1 MFETPPN
8 GYFIRDLIVLHGLRK
23 GCYVSKGFIIEP
35 PDLSAAAP
43 EYLNAF
49 QDQLALVLACLHDKL
64 RLQVQW
70 FCDSDYR
77 ADLLRYNDQT
87 KTATNV
93 WTRRCRNER
102 FSRYWQAMIDR
113 KLRRQRLVLFF
124 SRKIETSPSIIATA
138 ARQHS
143 QYYALLQQMTT
154 EFEHL
159 QQILTNILS
168 GARITPMNDA
178 DHYRHC
184 ATFLNPSLSSRFE
197 YDTLETFDS
206 QLSIQQNC
214 WHSEAQGIA
223 DTSGFWMDG
232 YYHSLLVVS
241 RWPKLTHPG
250 LVHRLTGL
258 QLLDYNIT
266 VNIES
271 LSARTEIGREEKAH
285 DRLAGDFASEKR
297 LSLLT
302 AMEKKAKKIAA
313 LMQGHT
319 LPFNVEYIIRAWDE
333 TREGLAVKTA
343 AIKNA
348 INGMNGAQ
356 YLACA
361 LPTTARKLFYQSWPG
376 CPWGR
381 YSHRKLYAET
391 RYLAD
396 VLPFSATFTGHLDQA
411 EAIYEGTQRN
421 LVGITTFSGSQGNET
436 PQHAVLLGMSG
447 AGKSVTVCDLLS
459 QTEAFYDY
467 TVIIEEGLSYEIY
480 TRTVEPTARPIIIQP
495 DGDLTINYLDT
506 HGLPL
511 TAEHLASAMALV
523 AKIAGVSIDE
533 DKQLA
538 REAQIAKYLMLLYGD
553 IFEEWSRRNADR
565 LLDVARHGCFL
576 AKLKRTRPGS
586 TLIDTFVDFRDRQR
600 SDPDQ
605 ATTRLNEISEEE
617 VLRFLKEP
625 DTRREVRN
633 LAFSYFAPEE
643 YPTHRMLQELLQLDA
658 SDDAAGDLATRL
670 LPWCADGNYG
680 CLLDG
685 TSNISL
691 TGKIAH
697 FELGYIPESAKLLR
711 AVAGFLITNYTR
723 QHIITMPRRLRKRN
737 VYEEVARLLDIPGGE
752 QIVKESYAQMRKF
765 NCWNISIVQQ
775 YGRFKESRIRS
786 AVFGNSRQFFL
797 MRQNDRAD
805 LDDMAADIGLT
816 ELTKHAILSYPL
828 PDQQKGEKFAA
839 FTYLHNDAQNPI
851 CGTAH
856 NIASPEMLYL
866 SGSSGAQFDER
877 AQALRGTEDVIKAIE
892 AATES
897 R

>member
-1 MFETPPN
+1 MFESAPN
-8 GYFIRDLIVLHGLRK
+8 GYFVRDLIVFHGLRK
-23 GCYVSKGFIIEP
+23 GCYVSKGFVIEP
-35 PDLSAAAP
+35 VDLSAAAP
-43 EYLNAF
+43 EHLNAF
-49 QDQLALVLACLHDKL
+49 QDQLTLLLACLHDKL

-77 ADLLRYNDQT
+77 AELVRYNEQT
-87 KTATNV
+87 ERATNI

-102 FSRYWQAMIDR
+102 FARYWQAMIDR
-113 KLRRQRLVLFF
+113 QLRRQRLVLFF
-124 SRKIETSPSIIATA
+124 SRSIETSPALMTTAT
-138 ARQHS
+138 RQHAHHD
-143 QYYALLQQMTT
+143 ALLQEMTT
-154 EFEHL
+154 EFEQL
-159 QQILTNILS
+159 QQLLANVFPA
-168 GARITPMNDA
+168 ARITPMNNS

-184 ATFLNPSLSSRFE
+184 TMLLNPSLGLRFD
-197 YDTLETFDS
+197 YDTLATFDPE
-206 QLSIQQNC
+206 LSIQENC
-214 WHSEAQGIA
+214 WHSEAQGLA
-223 DTSGFWMDG
+223 ETSGFSMDG
-232 YYHSLLVVS
+232 FYHSVIVVS
-241 RWPKLTHPG
+241 RWPRVTHPG
-250 LVHRLTGL
+250 LVQRLTGL
-258 QLLDYNIT
+258 PLLDYNIT
-266 VNIES
+266 VNIET
-271 LSARTEIGREEKAH
+271 LSPRAEIGREEKAH

-302 AMEKKAKKIAA
+302 AMEKKKRKIAA

-319 LPFNVEYIIRAWDE
+319 LPFNIEYIIRTWDE

-356 YLACA
+356 YLVCA

-376 CPWGR
+376 YPWGR
-381 YSHRKLYAET
+381 YPHRKLYAET

-396 VLPFSATFTGHLDQA
+396 VLPFSATFTGHLGQA
-411 EAIYEGTQRN
+411 EALYEGNQRN
-421 LVGITTFSGSQGNET
+421 LVGITTFSGSQGDET

-459 QTEAFYDY
+459 QTEAYYDY

-480 TRTVEPTARPIIIQP
+480 TRTVEPNARPIIIQP

-511 TAEHLASAMALV
+511 TAEQLASAMALV
-523 AKIAGVSIDE
+523 AKIAGVSSDE

-538 REAQIAKYLMLLYGD
+538 REAQIAKHIMLLYED
-553 IFEEWSRRNADR
+553 VFEEWSSRNRDR
-565 LLDVARHGCFL
+565 LLEVARHAL
-576 AKLKRTRPGS
+576 VLSELKRARPGTT
-586 TLIDTFVDFRDRQR
+586 TLDVFVDFRDRQHVDAE
-600 SDPDQ
+600 S
-605 ATTRLNEISEEE
+605 ANEQLAKLTEGE

-625 DTRREVRN
+625 NTRREVRN
-633 LAFSYFAPEE
+633 LAFAYFTPSE

-658 SDDAAGDLATRL
+658 ADPAAGDLATRL

-697 FELGYIPESAKLLR
+697 FELGYIPEAAKLLR

-775 YGRFKESRIRS
+775 YGRFKESRIQS
-786 AVFGNSRQFFL
+786 AVFGNSREFFL

-805 LDDMAADIGLT
+805 LEDMSRDIGLT

-828 PDQQKGEKFAA
+828 PDQQTGEKFAA

-856 NIASPEMLYL
+856 NIASPEMLYI
-866 SGSSGAQFDER
+866 SGTSGAQFDER
-877 AQALRGTEDVIKAIE
+877 AEKLRGCEDVVAAI
-892 AATES
+892 TES
-897 R
+897 VA

>member
-1 MFETPPN
+1 MFETAPN
-8 GYFIRDLIVLHGLRK
+8 GYFIRDLIVFHGLRK

-43 EYLNAF
+43 EHLNAF

-77 ADLLRYNDQT
+77 ADLLRYNEQT
-87 KTATNV
+87 KLATNV

-113 KLRRQRLVLFF
+113 RLRRQRLVLFF

-143 QYYALLQQMTT
+143 QYDALLQQMAR

-184 ATFLNPSLSSRFE
+184 TTFLNPSLGSRFE
-197 YDTLETFDS
+197 YDALETFDP

-271 LSARTEIGREEKAH
+271 LSARAEIGREEKAH

-319 LPFNVEYIIRAWDE
+319 LPFNVEYIIRAWDQ

-343 AIKNA
+343 AIKNS

-421 LVGITTFSGSQGNET
+421 LVGVTTFSGSQGNET

-480 TRTVEPTARPIIIQP
+480 TRTVEPHARPIIIQP

-523 AKIAGVSIDE
+523 AKIAGVSLDE

-565 LLDVARHGCFL
+565 LLDVARHACLL

-586 TLIDTFVDFRDRQR
+586 TMIDTFVDFRDRQR
-600 SDPDQ
+600 SHPDQ
-605 ATTRLNEISEEE
+605 ATARLSEISEEE
-617 VLRFLKEP
+617 ALRFLKEP

-633 LAFSYFAPEE
+633 LAFAYFAPEE

-658 SDDAAGDLATRL
+658 SDDLATRL

-775 YGRFKESRIRS
+775 YSRFKESRIRS

-828 PDQQKGEKFAA
+828 PDQQKGEKFSA

-856 NIASPEMLYL
+856 NVASPEMLYI
-866 SGSSGAQFDER
+866 SGSSGEQFDQR
-877 AQALRGTEDVIKAIE
+877 AQALRGSDDVVATIA
-892 AATES
+892 AATPKVAS
-897 R
+897 A